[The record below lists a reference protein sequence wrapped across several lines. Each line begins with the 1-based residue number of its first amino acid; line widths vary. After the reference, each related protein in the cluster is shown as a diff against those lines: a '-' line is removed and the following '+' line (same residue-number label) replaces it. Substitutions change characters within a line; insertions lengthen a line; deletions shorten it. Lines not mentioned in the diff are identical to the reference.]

1 MEVINTNI
9 MSLTAQNNLTK
20 SQSSLATAMD
30 QLSSGLRI
38 TSAASDAAGMAI
50 ATGFTTQINGL
61 NQAIQNANNGLSLAQ
76 TAGSALSS
84 ITANLQRIRQL
95 AVEST
100 NATNSS
106 ANRQQINQEV
116 QQRLAE
122 ITRVASQTTF
132 NGQHVLNGTFGQAAF
147 QVGANVGQT
156 ITVNMSQGA
165 KATQMGS
172 IVTVNGGSAA
182 VSVGGSALTAGQL
195 TLALSN
201 GTTAAVAGS
210 ANFVGSD
217 VYHGAGSAY
226 AISGAINGANLQG
239 VTSIASDNQ
248 TFGVAAVTASGTSAA
263 NYALKINGVSVLSQ
277 SVASPTTGQV
287 LASTQDILNAVNSA
301 SGQTGVTAALNS
313 SGKLVLSSADGGN
326 INITQTSNGTT
337 AITGVLTTAAVT
349 ATPATFTSTLVP
361 FQQSGATPGTYAFTV
376 DGTTVT
382 MTSPL
387 TAAGTLTVAQTV
399 TAINSALT
407 AATGLGTIKAS
418 AGTTTNTIVFSD
430 STGTQ
435 VVLAGGTLDGT
446 NLTAGSLSIGSSS
459 NGVVGSGSAIAT
471 QTYQGQV
478 TLYSQQALTMTGT
491 SAGVLSNLGFQGSGA
506 TTATINAAL
515 NTGITLANQN
525 VDTVVAS
532 NQTILS
538 VDSALATINSLQAT
552 LGAVQ
557 NRFSSTIG
565 NQTTVVQNLT
575 QARSRIQDANFASA
589 TAALSRAQVLQQ
601 AGISIL
607 AQANQMPQLALKLLR

>member
-95 AVEST
+95 AVESA

-106 ANRQQINQEV
+106 SNRQQINQEV

-132 NGQHVLNGTFGQAAF
+132 NGQHILNGTFGQAAF

-156 ITVNMSQGA
+156 ITVNMTQGA

-172 IVTVNGGSAA
+172 IVTVNGGAA
-182 VSVGGSALTAGQL
+182 AASVGGSALTAGQL

-201 GTTAAVAGS
+201 GTTAAVSGS

-248 TFGVAAVTASGTSAA
+248 TFGVAAVTAAAVGTAA
-263 NYALKINGVSVLSQ
+263 SYALSINGISVLSQ
-277 SVASPTTGQV
+277 SVASPTALQS
-287 LASTQDILNAVNSA
+287 LATTQGILNAVNSA

-361 FQQSGATPGTYAFTV
+361 FQQSGTTPGTYGFTV

-387 TAAGTLTVAQTV
+387 TAVGTLTVAQTV
-399 TAINSALT
+399 TAINSDLT
-407 AATGLGTIKAS
+407 TAGLSTITAS

-435 VVLAGGTLDGT
+435 VVLAGGTPDA
-446 NLTAGSLSIGSSS
+446 NLTAGSLTTGSSS

-478 TLYSQQALTMTGT
+478 TLYSQQALTMTGNAT
-491 SAGVLSNLGFQGSGA
+491 SVLSNLGFTS
-506 TTATINAAL
+506 TTSTTTINAAL
-515 NTGITLANQN
+515 NSGVTLANQN
-525 VDTVVAS
+525 VDTVASS

-538 VDSALATINSLQAT
+538 VDSALSTINSLQAT

-589 TAALSRAQVLQQ
+589 TANLSRAQVLQQ

>member
-95 AVEST
+95 AVESA

-156 ITVNMSQGA
+156 ITVNMTQGA

-182 VSVGGSALTAGQL
+182 ASVGGTALTAGQL

-201 GTTAAVAGS
+201 GTTAAVSGS

-248 TFGVAAVTASGTSAA
+248 TFGVTAVTAATTTTAA
-263 NYALKINGVSVLSQ
+263 SYSLSINGVSVLSQ
-277 SVASPTTGQV
+277 SVASPTANQV

-301 SGQTGVTAALNS
+301 SGQTGVTAALSS
-313 SGKLVLSSADGGN
+313 SGNLVLSSADGGN
-326 INITQTSNGTT
+326 IN
-337 AITGVLTTAAVT
+337 V
-349 ATPATFTSTLVP
+349 
-361 FQQSGATPGTYAFTV
+361 
-376 DGTTVT
+376 
-382 MTSPL
+382 
-387 TAAGTLTVAQTV
+387 
-399 TAINSALT
+399 
-407 AATGLGTIKAS
+407 
-418 AGTTTNTIVFSD
+418 
-430 STGTQ
+430 
-435 VVLAGGTLDGT
+435 
-446 NLTAGSLSIGSSS
+446 
-459 NGVVGSGSAIAT
+459 
-471 QTYQGQV
+471 
-478 TLYSQQALTMTGT
+478 
-491 SAGVLSNLGFQGSGA
+491 
-506 TTATINAAL
+506 
-515 NTGITLANQN
+515 
-525 VDTVVAS
+525 
-532 NQTILS
+532 
-538 VDSALATINSLQAT
+538 
-552 LGAVQ
+552 
-557 NRFSSTIG
+557 
-565 NQTTVVQNLT
+565 
-575 QARSRIQDANFASA
+575 
-589 TAALSRAQVLQQ
+589 
-601 AGISIL
+601 
-607 AQANQMPQLALKLLR
+607 